1 MAFVQIARPQAG
13 TPAAWPV
20 RISAWLGQRP
30 VPDAIDAALAVCCFA
45 GFTLPVL
52 LAASPRSVSGLAV
65 AGFGVMAA
73 APLIV
78 RRMWPVA
85 TCAAVA
91 AVYVAAA
98 VTGVQFTPF
107 VSNAGP
113 NLAIAVFT
121 LADRRRSKLSLL
133 MAVSAAVASWGA
145 LRLGLYMHPSKGQG
159 DAVQAAA
166 VVAGWVTGDAVRRR
180 RTYRHRLELEARRR
194 ESEREGRVRA
204 EERLRLSR
212 EVHDV
217 VSHSLSVIAV
227 RSGVARLLLTQRPAE
242 VESALTAIETA
253 SRTALEELRQLLRQ
267 IREPA
272 DDQEPLAPALDDIP
286 VLVRRMRHGG
296 LDLSYHSA
304 GERHDYGVATE
315 MAAYRIV
322 QEALT
327 NVVKHS
333 GASSASVELA
343 HTPAGLRISVIDD
356 GQGSP
361 SLTRTAAQAA
371 NATRQGFGITGM
383 RERAELMGGSL
394 AAGARPEG
402 GYAVVAALPV
412 RNART

>member
-1 MAFVQIARPQAG
+1 MAFVQLARPRAG
-13 TPAAWPV
+13 APTAWPA
-20 RISAWLGQRP
+20 RISAWLEQRAA
-30 VPDAIDAALAVCCFA
+30 PDAIDVALAVLCFA

-52 LAASPRSVSGLAV
+52 LGAAGHSVSWLAV

-73 APLIV
+73 APLVV
-78 RRMWPVA
+78 RRKWPAA

-98 VTGVQFTPF
+98 LTGVHFTPW

-121 LADRRRSKLSLL
+121 VADRRPRKLSLL
-133 MAVSAAVASWGA
+133 AALGSAVAIWA
-145 LRLGLYMHPSKGQG
+145 VLPLGFYLHPAQGEG

-166 VVAGWVTGDAVRRR
+166 AVLGWVAGDAVRSR
-180 RTYRHRLELEARRR
+180 RTYRERLELEARRR
-194 ESEREGRVRA
+194 DAEREGRVRA

-227 RSGVARLLLTQRPAE
+227 RSGVARLLLAQRPDEAE
-242 VESALTAIETA
+242 TALAAIESA
-253 SRTALEELRQLLRQ
+253 SRTALDELRQLLRQ

-272 DDQEPLAPALDDIP
+272 DDREPLAPALDDIP
-286 VLVRRMRHGG
+286 GLVERMRYGG
-296 LDLSYHSA
+296 LDLNYRSTGAPQH
-304 GERHDYGVATE
+304 YGVATE

-343 HTPAGLRISVIDD
+343 HTAAVLTVSVIDD
-356 GQGSP
+356 GRGPTS
-361 SLTRTAAQAA
+361 TERTGTMAADVACP
-371 NATRQGFGITGM
+371 GFGIAGM

-394 AAGARPEG
+394 VAGARPEG
-402 GYAVVAALPV
+402 GYAVVATLPV
-412 RNART
+412 RGART

>member
-1 MAFVQIARPQAG
+1 MAFVQIAGAQASVQ
-13 TPAAWPV
+13 AAWPA
-20 RISAWLGQRP
+20 RISAWLRRRP
-30 VPDAIDAALAVCCFA
+30 VPDAIDVALAVCCFA

-52 LAASPRSVSGLAV
+52 LGAGSQPASRLAV
-65 AGFGVMAA
+65 AGFGVMAS
-73 APLIV
+73 APLVV
-78 RRMWPVA
+78 RRRWPAV
-85 TCAAVA
+85 TCAAIA
-91 AVYVAAA
+91 AVYVAAT

-121 LADRRRSKLSLL
+121 LADRRSRTLSLP
-133 MAVSAAVASWGA
+133 VASGAAIATWGV
-145 LRLGLYMHPSKGQG
+145 LRLGLHMHPALGE

-166 VVAGWVTGDAVRRR
+166 VVTGWAAGDALRRR
-180 RTYRHRLELEARRR
+180 RTYRRRLELEARRR
-194 ESEREGRVRA
+194 EAEREGRVRA

-227 RSGVARLLLTQRPAE
+227 RSGVARLLLTERPAE
-242 VESALTAIETA
+242 AETALAAIESA
-253 SRTALEELRQLLRQ
+253 SRTALDELRQLLRQ

-272 DDQEPLAPALDDIP
+272 HDQEPLAPALDDIP
-286 VLVRRMRHGG
+286 DLVHRMRHGG
-296 LDLSYHSA
+296 LDLSYRSN
-304 GERHDYGVATE
+304 GERPDYGEATE

-343 HTPAGLRISVIDD
+343 HTRAGLTISVIDD
-356 GQGSP
+356 GQGPP
-361 SLTRTAAQAA
+361 SSGRTAARAGHAA
-371 NATRQGFGITGM
+371 RQGFGITGM
-383 RERAELMGGSL
+383 RERAELMNGSL

-402 GYAVVAALPV
+402 GYAVVAVLPV
-412 RNART
+412 RNARP

>member
-1 MAFVQIARPQAG
+1 MAFVEIASPRAG
-13 TPAAWPV
+13 APTAWPA
-20 RISAWLGQRP
+20 RIATWLRQRP
-30 VPDAIDAALAVCCFA
+30 VPDGIDVALAVCCFVV
-45 GFTLPVL
+45 TLPVL
-52 LAASPRSVSGLAV
+52 LGAASQSASWLAV
-65 AGFGVMAA
+65 AGFGVMAS
-73 APLIV
+73 APLVV
-78 RRMWPVA
+78 RRRWPAA
-85 TCAAVA
+85 TCAVVT
-91 AVYVAAA
+91 AVYVAATVA
-98 VTGVQFTPF
+98 GVQFTPF

-121 LADRRRSKLSLL
+121 LADRRSRTLSLPVAL
-133 MAVSAAVASWGA
+133 GAAIATWGV
-145 LRLGLYMHPSKGQG
+145 LRLGLYMHPAQG
-159 DAVQAAA
+159 EDAVQAAA
-166 VVAGWVTGDAVRRR
+166 VVTGWATGDALQRR
-180 RTYRHRLELEARRR
+180 RTYRRRLELEERRR
-194 ESEREGRVRA
+194 EAEREGRVRA

-242 VESALTAIETA
+242 AETALAAIETA
-253 SRTALEELRQLLRQ
+253 SRAALEELRQLLRQ

-272 DDQEPLAPALDDIP
+272 DDHEPLAPALDDIP
-286 VLVRRMRHGG
+286 VLVDRMRHGG
-296 LDLSYHSA
+296 LDLSYRAS

-343 HTPAGLRISVIDD
+343 HTPAGLSIRVVDN
-356 GQGSP
+356 GQGTPSP
-361 SLTRTAAQAA
+361 GRTGARAAGTA
-371 NATRQGFGITGM
+371 RQGFGITGM

-402 GYAVVAALPV
+402 GYAVAAVLPA

>member
-1 MAFVQIARPQAG
+1 MAFVQLARPGASA
-13 TPAAWPV
+13 PAAWPA
-20 RISAWLGQRP
+20 RISAWLRQRA
-30 VPDAIDAALAVCCFA
+30 VPDAIDVALAVCCFVA
-45 GFTLPVL
+45 FTLPVL
-52 LAASPRSVSGLAV
+52 LGAASHTASWLAV
-65 AGFGVMAA
+65 GGFGVMAA
-73 APLIV
+73 TPLVV
-78 RRMWPVA
+78 RRRWPAV

-91 AVYVAAA
+91 AVYVAATI
-98 VTGVQFTPF
+98 TGVQFTPF

-121 LADRRRSKLSLL
+121 LADRRTRKVSLL
-133 MAVSAAVASWGA
+133 VALGAAVATWGV
-145 LRLGLYMHPSKGQG
+145 LRLGLQLHPAQGQ
-159 DAVQAAA
+159 DAGQAAA
-166 VVAGWVTGDAVRRR
+166 VVAGWAAGDAVQRR
-180 RTYRHRLELEARRR
+180 RTYRQHLELEARRR
-194 ESEREGRVRA
+194 EVEREGRVRA

-242 VESALTAIETA
+242 AESALAAIETA

-272 DDQEPLAPALDDIP
+272 DDQEPLAPALDDIEA
-286 VLVRRMRHGG
+286 LVHRMRHDS
-296 LDLSYHSA
+296 LDLSYRST
-304 GERHDYGVATE
+304 GERHDYGVAAE

-343 HTPAGLRISVIDD
+343 HTPAGLHISVVDD
-356 GQGSP
+356 GQGPP
-361 SLTRTAAQAA
+361 SRGRTGEGPADAA
-371 NATRQGFGITGM
+371 RQGFGITGM

-402 GYAVVAALPV
+402 GYAVVATLPV
-412 RNART
+412 RNARG